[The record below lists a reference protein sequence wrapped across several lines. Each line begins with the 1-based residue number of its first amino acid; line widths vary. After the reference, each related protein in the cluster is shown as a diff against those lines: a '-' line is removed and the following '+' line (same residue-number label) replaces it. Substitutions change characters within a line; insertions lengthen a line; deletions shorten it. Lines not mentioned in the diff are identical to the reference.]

1 MTDEELV
8 KQLRTASIQSDDM
21 RMPSFGYL
29 FKTAAES
36 IEHLITFNDFWK
48 DAANQR
54 LDKIE
59 AKLPKWISVSE
70 RLPKI
75 GTNALVCFQNCDMAV
90 ACVFD
95 TDEDLTF
102 WRAVTDEGW
111 TCDCDTEPTHWMPL
125 PYPPHERK
133 EE

>member
-1 MTDEELV
+1 MTNTELV
-8 KQLRTASIQSDDM
+8 RQLKTASVQCDDM
-21 RMPSFGYL
+21 RLPSFGYL
-29 FKTAAES
+29 MKRAAEA
-36 IEHLITFNDFWK
+36 IENLITLKDFWE

-59 AKLPKWISVSE
+59 AKLPKWVPVTE
-70 RLPKI
+70 RLPNI
-75 GTNALVCFQNCDMAV
+75 GKNALVCFQNGDMAV

-125 PYPPHERK
+125 PNTPAKGREK
-133 EE
+133 